1 MIDDRDGAAGQS
13 RSGAKARWG
22 AVQVHVG
29 ARERHD
35 SHRFRRLTRRRA
47 AAAIRRAQ
55 SVKTDKSSVIVDKR
69 RGLCYD
75 ALMSGIAI
83 ITGSVSA
90 RSKTAALAARIAAR
104 LGREGFR
111 VTTVNVRDLPAE
123 DVLFG
128 RVDSPAVADAARI
141 VAEASGVVIAT
152 PIYKASYTGALK
164 AFLDLLPQFGL
175 AGKAVLPLA
184 TGGTL
189 AHVLAIDYG
198 LRPVLQSLGARH
210 VLPGLFLL
218 DKALRLGE
226 DGALEID
233 DELGSKLEE
242 VVRPFIDSV
251 LREGLPLPARD
262 VAA

>member
-1 MIDDRDGAAGQS
+1 M
-13 RSGAKARWG
+13 
-22 AVQVHVG
+22 
-29 ARERHD
+29 
-35 SHRFRRLTRRRA
+35 
-47 AAAIRRAQ
+47 
-55 SVKTDKSSVIVDKR
+55 SS
-69 RGLCYD
+69 
-75 ALMSGIAI
+75 IAI

-90 RSKTAALAARIAAR
+90 RSKTGALAARIGAR

-128 RVDSPAVADAARI
+128 RVDSPAVAEVTRI
-141 VAEASGVVIAT
+141 IAEAAGVVIAT

-164 AFLDLLPQFGL
+164 ALLDLLPQFGL

-210 VLPGLFLL
+210 VLAGLFLL

-226 DGALEID
+226 DGQLEID
-233 DELGSKLEE
+233 DELGNKLEE
-242 VVRPFIDSV
+242 IVRPFIDSV
-251 LREGLPLPARD
+251 LREGFALPARE
-262 VAA
+262 VAAA

>member
-1 MIDDRDGAAGQS
+1 
-13 RSGAKARWG
+13 
-22 AVQVHVG
+22 
-29 ARERHD
+29 
-35 SHRFRRLTRRRA
+35 
-47 AAAIRRAQ
+47 
-55 SVKTDKSSVIVDKR
+55 
-69 RGLCYD
+69 
-75 ALMSGIAI
+75 MSGIAI

-111 VTTVNVRDLPAE
+111 VTILQVRDLPAE
-123 DVLFG
+123 DLLFG

-141 VAEASGVVIAT
+141 VAEAAGVVIAT
-152 PIYKASYTGALK
+152 PIYKASYTGVLK

-210 VLPGLFLL
+210 VLAGLFLL

-226 DGALEID
+226 DGLLDID

-242 VVRPFIDSV
+242 IVRPFIDSV
-251 LREGLPLPARD
+251 LREGLALPARE

>member
-1 MIDDRDGAAGQS
+1 
-13 RSGAKARWG
+13 
-22 AVQVHVG
+22 
-29 ARERHD
+29 
-35 SHRFRRLTRRRA
+35 
-47 AAAIRRAQ
+47 
-55 SVKTDKSSVIVDKR
+55 
-69 RGLCYD
+69 
-75 ALMSGIAI
+75 MSGIAI

-104 LGREGFR
+104 LEREGFR

-128 RVDSPAVADAARI
+128 RVDSPAVADAVRI
-141 VAEASGVVIAT
+141 VAEAAGVVIAT

-210 VLPGLFLL
+210 VLAGLFLL